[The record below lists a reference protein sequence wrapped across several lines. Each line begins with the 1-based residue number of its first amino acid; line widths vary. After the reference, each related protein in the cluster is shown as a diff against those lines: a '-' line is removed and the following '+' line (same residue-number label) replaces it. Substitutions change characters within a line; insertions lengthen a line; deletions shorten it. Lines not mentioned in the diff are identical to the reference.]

1 MEKLTNLFGVSMD
14 RKDFLRC
21 SCGLGLGSCFGISL
35 FTNDKVFA
43 AGSQKLESGKETPLV
58 PVDSRQIQ
66 NLLSYIESSIDES
79 AVKNIFERLGAEHLT
94 HPGFVNWINEN
105 KKNIKGYFDKIN
117 SKSDTY
123 WEKIEY
129 NPDEATIKITGKL
142 ADRCAC
148 AYAQSENP
156 PLSLCNHCCIGF
168 QKRMFEMLLEVPV
181 TKVELD
187 ESYLLGGKRCSSTV
201 HIDGKISL

>member
-1 MEKLTNLFGVSMD
+1 MD
-14 RKDFLRC
+14 RKDFLKC
-21 SCGLGLGSCFGISL
+21 SCGLGIGSCFGMSI
-35 FTNDKVFA
+35 FMNDKIFA
-43 AGSQKLESGKETPLV
+43 SGNPKLESLENTPLV

-66 NLLSYIESSIDES
+66 NLLSYIESSMDES
-79 AVKNIFERLGAEHLT
+79 SVKNIFERLGTEHLT
-94 HPGFVNWINEN
+94 HPGFVNFINET

-117 SKSDTY
+117 SKGDTY

-129 NPDEATIKITGKL
+129 NPDESTIKITGKP

-168 QKRMFEMLLEVPV
+168 QKRMFEMLLEMPV
-181 TKVELD
+181 TKVVLD
-187 ESYLLGGKRCSSTV
+187 ESYLLGGKRCSSTL
-201 HIDGKISL
+201 HIDGKIKL

>member
-1 MEKLTNLFGVSMD
+1 MD

-21 SCGLGLGSCFGISL
+21 SCGLGMGSCLGLSF
-35 FTNDKVFA
+35 FMNDKVFA
-43 AGSQKLESGKETPLV
+43 AGNQKPEAGKETPIV
-58 PVDSRQIQ
+58 PVDSRQVQ
-66 NLLSYIESSIDES
+66 NLLSYIESSMDELD
-79 AVKNIFERLGAEHLT
+79 VKNIFERLGAEHLT
-94 HPGFVNWINEN
+94 HPGFVNFINET

-117 SKSDTY
+117 SKGDTY

-129 NPDEATIKITGKL
+129 NSETSTIKITGKP

-168 QKRMFEMLLEVPV
+168 QKRMFEMLLDKPIK
-181 TKVELD
+181 KVELT
-187 ESYLLGGKRCSSTV
+187 ESYLLGGHRCSSIIYV
-201 HIDGKISL
+201 DGKIEI

>member
-1 MEKLTNLFGVSMD
+1 MD

-43 AGSQKLESGKETPLV
+43 AGSQKIESGKETPLV

-66 NLLSYIESSIDES
+66 NLLSYIESSMDES

-142 ADRCAC
+142 ADKCAC
-148 AYAQSENP
+148 PYAQSENP
-156 PLSLCNHCCIGF
+156 PFSLCNHCCIGF

>member
-1 MEKLTNLFGVSMD
+1 MD

>member
-1 MEKLTNLFGVSMD
+1 MD

-43 AGSQKLESGKETPLV
+43 AGSQKIESGKETPLV

-66 NLLSYIESSIDES
+66 NLLSYIESSMDES

-156 PLSLCNHCCIGF
+156 PLSLCKHCCIGF
-168 QKRMFEMLLEVPV
+168 QKLMFEMLLEVPV

>member
-1 MEKLTNLFGVSMD
+1 MD
-14 RKDFLRC
+14 RKDFLKC
-21 SCGLGLGSCFGISL
+21 SCGFGIGSCLGIGL
-35 FTNDKVFA
+35 FMNNKILA
-43 AGSQKLESGKETPLV
+43 AGNQKSESGKETPLV

-66 NLLSYIESSIDES
+66 NLLSYIESSMDES

-94 HPGFVNWINEN
+94 HPGFVNFINET

-117 SKSDTY
+117 SNGDTY

-129 NPDEATIKITGKL
+129 NSEASTIKIIGKQ

-148 AYAQSENP
+148 AYAQNENP
-156 PLSLCNHCCIGF
+156 PISLCNHCCIGF
-168 QKRMFEMLLEVPV
+168 QKRMFEMLLGVPV

-187 ESYLLGGKRCSSTV
+187 ESYLLGGKRCSSTI
-201 HIDGKISL
+201 HIDGKIKI